1 MVVVGTQREEGNEV
15 TTLVTRGTLEQL
27 ALLLA
32 FGAVAFALMAA
43 WRRRGVRPWRRPAI
57 AGGVLAGLAAASL
70 ALGYT
75 VAPNL
80 PTAPVWARLASDPLP
95 TTPERV
101 AAGKAT
107 YQAKCSICH
116 GPRGRGDGP
125 AALTMVPRPLD
136 LTVHVPLHA
145 DGEIL
150 HFVSEGIGG
159 TQMPAWKEQLTETER
174 WQLVRYLRELA
185 AGRP

>member
-1 MVVVGTQREEGNEV
+1 MTPP
-15 TTLVTRGTLEQL
+15 VTRGNLEQL
-27 ALLLA
+27 ATILLVGA
-32 FGAVAFALMAA
+32 AVFGLMAA
-43 WRRRGVRPWRRPAI
+43 WRTYRGGPWQRPAI
-57 AGGVLAGLAAASL
+57 SGGVLAALAAVGL

-80 PTAPVWARLASDPLP
+80 PTAPVWTRFASNPVP
-95 TTPERV
+95 VTPEHV
-101 AAGKAT
+101 SAGRAT
-107 YQAKCSICH
+107 FQAKCSICH

-145 DGEIL
+145 DGEL
-150 HFVSEGIGG
+150 FWFVSEGIGG
-159 TQMPAWKEQLTETER
+159 TQMPAWKDQLTEMER
-174 WQLVRYLRELA
+174 WQVLRYLQELA